1 MWRKKWGKNKSTLER
16 EALLNPPKKRWR
28 PAGVKNKPK
37 AICWPMREQAPLV
50 KKSKSFNDYID
61 EVREISK
68 DVEPYW
74 ELQNYDWIQFFNCT
88 WHDVNVR
95 GVGKIPPHTFL
106 RIAENSYTK
115 WYVDKVPVFETS
127 YTTGLLPAKSPNKIY
142 IVGQL
147 VCIAAPDREDL
158 YIPYRVNHIDKFC
171 QWIIQ
176 NPFYKAIAKY
186 KKEAGIK

>member
-1 MWRKKWGKNKSTLER
+1 MSRPVWVKNKSTIKKEMENARVLAQR
-16 EALLNPPKKRWR
+16 PAPLKRWR
-28 PAGVKNKPK
+28 PVWTKNK
-37 AICWPMREQAPLV
+37 Q
-50 KKSKSFNDYID
+50 KSFLAYINEIKID
-61 EVREISK
+61 EVEQISN
-68 DVEPYW
+68 DIEPYG

-115 WYVDKVPVFETS
+115 WYVNKVPVFETS

-147 VCIAAPDREDL
+147 VCVAAPDRDDL
-158 YIPYRVNHIDKFC
+158 YIPYRVNHVDKYC
-171 QWIIQ
+171 QGIIQ
-176 NPFYKAIAKY
+176 NPFYRAIAKY
-186 KKEAGIK
+186 KKQVGIID